1 MVSPLPRKTAFWCLF
16 ALLLSAPLTAP
27 GGAWAVGM
35 ANDPKGFAGIP
46 WGSSLDA
53 VPSLVLK
60 ESTEHI
66 QRYDFKETPP
76 PFGDAAVES
85 VRLFTFD
92 GQFAR
97 VQVRYQG
104 QRNHDMLMKY
114 LEAQFGPIE
123 RLPGTMMRGLN
134 QQYTWRGT
142 ETEVTVTY
150 AAASERGNL
159 FVESRVL
166 VPRFNDLL
174 NDSGY

>member
-1 MVSPLPRKTAFWCLF
+1 MVARLPHKTALRSLF
-16 ALLLSAPLTAP
+16 ALLVSALLTGP
-27 GGAWAVGM
+27 DGAWAVGM
-35 ANDPKGFAGIP
+35 TNDPKGFAGIP

-60 ESTEHI
+60 ETGEHI
-66 QRYDFKETPP
+66 RRYDFKQSPP
-76 PFGDAAVES
+76 PFGEAAVES

-134 QQYTWRGT
+134 QQYTWRGS
-142 ETEVTVTY
+142 ETEVTITY

-159 FVESRVL
+159 FLESRVL